1 LRAAPLYLA
10 SSMLL
15 VGANVALGKLIVA
28 TVPVMA
34 FLLLRGVVSCLCFAP
49 EFVRHHLEQ
58 RHLSANE
65 KRTLFLQAFVG
76 MLGYSVFMLYGVQ
89 RTSAVAAGV
98 ITGTLPAV
106 AALLSWLFLRERL
119 SRRVLLS
126 IALAMCGVV
135 LLNVY
140 SVKSDAGESS
150 LLGNMLVLCAVVC
163 EASYVVLSRHIANSG
178 LSAMRISAF
187 ANWYGLLCFIAFGVW
202 TLKDV
207 PWQSID
213 AKLWMVMIW
222 YVFAASVLCFWLWM
236 KGAAHVSASRA
247 GVFTACLPIAAAAT
261 GVLLLGEQLS
271 AVHVVAFVLVVSGVW
286 LAAREP

>member
-1 LRAAPLYLA
+1 
-10 SSMLL
+10 MFL

-34 FLLLRGVVSCLCFAP
+34 FLLLRGIVSCLCFAP
-49 EFVRHHLEQ
+49 EFVRHREERRYLT
-58 RHLSANE
+58 SNE

-76 MLGYSVFMLYGVQ
+76 MLGYSVFMLYGVRQ
-89 RTSAVAAGV
+89 TSAVAAGV

-106 AALLSWLFLRERL
+106 AALLSWLFLREHL

-126 IALAMCGVV
+126 IALAMLGVV
-135 LLNVY
+135 LLNLGTA
-140 SVKSDAGESS
+140 KDAAAAGNS
-150 LLGNMLVLCAVVC
+150 LIGNLLVLCAVVC
-163 EASYVVLSRHIANSG
+163 EASYVVLSRHIASSG

-187 ANWYGLLCFIAFGVW
+187 ANWYGLLCFIPFGVW

-213 AKLWMVMIW
+213 LKLWVIMVW

-236 KGAAHVSASRA
+236 KGAAHVSANRA

-261 GVLLLGEQLS
+261 GVLLLGERLS
-271 AVHVVAFVLVVSGVW
+271 FVHVIAFALVVSGVW
-286 LAAREP
+286 LAARE